1 MRKELSKPGLAE
13 RARYWF
19 DNVMSRGAI
28 AVITLLGIL
37 SLLIVI
43 FAGLTISIAGITTA
57 DSGKMSFF
65 EAAWQSLMRTFD
77 AGTMGGDTGWKFRIV
92 MLAVTIGGM
101 FIISALIGIISNAI
115 GNKIEEL
122 RKGRSKVIESGHTLI
137 IGWSPKIFAIISELI
152 IANENRRHARI
163 VILAGKDKVEME
175 DELQFR
181 IPKTKNTKII
191 CRSGNPIDS
200 EDLGIVNPN
209 GARSIIILASEDDNS
224 DISIIKT
231 VLAITNNPL
240 HADGDYHIVS
250 EIGEKKNMR
259 VGEMIGKGKVTFI
272 LNKDIISRMIV
283 QTSRQS
289 GMSDVF
295 TELLDF
301 DGDEIYFK
309 EEPALTGKKF
319 SEVLSLYGTSS
330 VIGIFGHDKV
340 VRLNPPM
347 DTVLGAG
354 DSIIAIAEDD
364 DKVIMNGTPNPEIDQ
379 TGISGDKPFVYEP
392 EKTLILGWN
401 NKGSGIVR
409 ELDNYV
415 EEGSEVL
422 IISDLSE
429 TKAAHEKMHVEKY
442 LKNLTVDFK
451 KGSVT
456 DRDLLE
462 ALDIA
467 KYDHLILL
475 SNGEAKN
482 AQDADARTLVALLHV
497 RDIAAG
503 LGKNFNIVTEMLD
516 IKNRELAGITSAD
529 DFIVSDKLLSLMLAQ
544 LSENKYLKPVF
555 DDLFDADGSEIY
567 IKPVSNYIVPGKEV
581 NFYTVIKA
589 AAARGE
595 VAIGYRIMNYAGNKD
610 KANGVVINPKK
621 SDFIVFT
628 PADKIIVIAED

>member
-1 MRKELSKPGLAE
+1 MRNQLSKPGLAA

-28 AVITLLGIL
+28 AVIMLLGIL

-43 FAGLTISIAGITTA
+43 FAGLTISLAGISTA
-57 DSGKMSFF
+57 DSGKLSFF

-122 RKGRSKVIESGHTLI
+122 RKGRSRVIESGHTLI
-137 IGWSPKIFAIISELI
+137 IGWSPKIFTIISELI
-152 IANENRRHARI
+152 IANENRRRARI
-163 VILAGKDKVEME
+163 VILADRDKVAME
-175 DELQFR
+175 DELHFR
-181 IPKTKNTKII
+181 IPSTKNTKII
-191 CRSGNPIDS
+191 CRSGSPIDPD
-200 EDLGIVNPN
+200 DLQIVNPG
-209 GARSIIILASEDDNS
+209 GARSVIILAGEDENS
-224 DISIIKT
+224 DIGIIKT
-231 VLAITNNPL
+231 VIAITNNPIL
-240 HADGDYHIVS
+240 AGGDYHIVS
-250 EIGEKKNMR
+250 EISEKKNMR

-309 EEPALTGKKF
+309 EAPFLTGKKF
-319 SEVLSLYGTSS
+319 GDILPLFATSA

-340 VRLNPPM
+340 CRLNPPM
-347 DTVLGAG
+347 DTVIEAG
-354 DSIIAIAEDD
+354 DAVIAIAEDD
-364 DKVIMNGTPNPEIDQ
+364 DKVIMNGTPYPQIDEA
-379 TGISGDKPFVYEP
+379 GISTGEPFAYEP

-401 NKGSGIVR
+401 EKGSGIVK

-415 EEGSEVL
+415 TAGSTIHV
-422 IISDLSE
+422 ISSLSE
-429 TKAAHEKMHVEKY
+429 NKAAQEKAAVEKH
-442 LKNLTVDFK
+442 LKNLRVDFE
-451 KGSVT
+451 KGSIT
-456 DRDLLE
+456 DRDMLE
-462 ALDIA
+462 SLDLVR
-467 KYDHLILL
+467 YDHLILL
-475 SNGEAKN
+475 STNDKKN
-482 AQDADARTLVALLHV
+482 VQEADAHTLVALLHI

-503 LGKNFNIVTEMLD
+503 IGKKFNMVTEMLD

-529 DFIVSDKLLSLMLAQ
+529 DFIVSDKLISLLLAQ

-567 IKPVSNYIVPGKEV
+567 IKPASNYIVPGKEV
-581 NFYTVIKA
+581 NFYTVVKA
-589 AAARGE
+589 ASLRGE

-610 KANGVVINPKK
+610 KANGVVINPDKA
-621 SDFIVFT
+621 DNIVFT
-628 PADKIIVIAED
+628 PEDKIIVIAEN